1 MRRNRVNLA
10 LSGIVAVTAVVL
22 SAAVFLMT
30 PVANVAAQDG
40 VTPTPIA
47 GPGTDLGADWLS
59 SLRPLT
65 TANAAR
71 ITTLQVLDGS
81 GAWLGSLAFS
91 PDGSRLA
98 SGGSDGTVYLWD
110 VARLAQ
116 LPSPLVHTSS
126 VTGIAFSPDGTL
138 LASSSTDDTLQLYD
152 FRTERAETLFTSST
166 DMWGAAF
173 SPDGTLLASGS
184 DDMIARIWDLS
195 TRTLIGQ
202 AAEGQVVLS
211 IAFSPV
217 ENLLAAGLGT
227 YQSSD
232 GPIDLILMRGKVIP
246 RGQLVGHTGG
256 VMGMAFSPDGAMLAS
271 ASFDYTVRLW
281 DVRGGVQIGTLEGH
295 TNWVRNVAFSPN
307 GALVASASWDGTVR
321 VWNVASR
328 LQLAVLSPQRGQ
340 IDGLAF
346 NADGTLLA
354 SGHENGDVWLW
365 GVQGGPGVPGGRS
378 IHPYPSN

>member
-1 MRRNRVNLA
+1 MRRNRVHLA
-10 LSGIVAVTAVVL
+10 LSGIVAVTALAL

-30 PVANVAAQDG
+30 PVANVAAQDSG
-40 VTPTPIA
+40 TPTPIA
-47 GPGTDLGADWLS
+47 GPGTGPGADWLS
-59 SLRPLT
+59 GLRPLT
-65 TANAAR
+65 AANAAE
-71 ITTLQVLDGS
+71 IASLQVLDGN
-81 GAWLGSLAFS
+81 GAWIGSLAFS

-126 VTGIAFSPDGTL
+126 VTGIAFSPDGGL
-138 LASSSTDDTLQLYD
+138 LASSSTDDTVQLYD
-152 FRTERAETLFTSST
+152 FRTERAETLFTSTT

-173 SPDGTLLASGS
+173 SADGALLASGS
-184 DDMIARIWDLS
+184 DDRIARVWDLS

-202 AAEGQVVLS
+202 AAENQVVLS

-246 RGQLVGHTGG
+246 RGELVGHNGG

-271 ASFDYTVRLW
+271 ASFDNTVRLW
-281 DVRGGVQIGTLEGH
+281 DVRGGVQIGALEGH
-295 TNWVRNVAFSPN
+295 TYWVRNVAFSPN
-307 GALVASASWDGTVR
+307 GALLASSSWDGTVR
-321 VWNVASR
+321 VWDVARR
-328 LQLAVLSPQRGQ
+328 LQLAVLSAGDGQ

-346 NADGTLLA
+346 NPDGTLLA
-354 SGHENGDVWLW
+354 SGHENGDVRLW
-365 GVQGGPGVPGGRS
+365 GVPGAPGSRS